1 MFPYLMSDT
10 DKHSFDEIFSR
21 GVDLFNAKEFFECHD
36 AFEEL
41 WQEERSD
48 RRLFLQGLIQAAV
61 GCHHLSNGNTSGAI
75 SQYTKSLDK
84 LKQYTDDY
92 MGLNILN
99 FRKEIERCF
108 DGACL
113 MNTKG
118 AKYEVDNSFFPELQR
133 IS

>member
-1 MFPYLMSDT
+1 MT
-10 DKHSFDEIFSR
+10 DSPERTFEETFSH
-21 GVDLFNAKEFFECHD
+21 GVDLFNEKEFFECHD

-41 WQEERSD
+41 WQEDRSE

-84 LKQYTDDY
+84 LKQYPDDY
-92 MGLNILN
+92 MGLDMET

-113 MNTKG
+113 MHAKG
-118 AKYEVDNSFFPELQR
+118 AAYEVNNSFFPELRR
-133 IS
+133 ILT

>member
-1 MFPYLMSDT
+1 MNDEVQKT
-10 DKHSFDEIFSR
+10 FDEIFSR

-41 WQEERSD
+41 WQEERTD

-61 GCHHLSNGNTSGAI
+61 ACHHLSNGNTSGAI

-84 LKQYTDDY
+84 LKQYPDDY
-92 MGLNILN
+92 MRLDMKT

-113 MNTKG
+113 MNAKG
-118 AKYEVDNSFFPELQR
+118 VKYEVDNSFFPELQR
-133 IS
+133 IHP

>member
-1 MFPYLMSDT
+1 MSEST
-10 DKHSFDEIFSR
+10 EHSFEKTFSH

-41 WQEERSD
+41 WQEDRSD

-75 SQYTKSLDK
+75 SQYQKSLDK
-84 LKQYTDDY
+84 LKEYADDY
-92 MGLNILN
+92 MGLDIQT

-113 MNTKG
+113 MH
-118 AKYEVDNSFFPELQR
+118 AKSATYEVDNSFFPELR
-133 IS
+133 RLPS

>member
-1 MFPYLMSDT
+1 MNE
-10 DKHSFDEIFSR
+10 KHNSTFDEIFSH

-41 WQEERSD
+41 WQEDRSD
-48 RRLFLQGLIQAAV
+48 RRLFLQGLIQAGV

-75 SQYTKSLDK
+75 SQYQKSLDK
-84 LKQYTDDY
+84 LKKYSDDY
-92 MGLNILN
+92 MGLDMKT

-113 MNTKG
+113 MNAKG
-118 AKYEVDNSFFPELQR
+118 VTYEVANSFFPELLR
-133 IS
+133 IHS

>member
-1 MFPYLMSDT
+1 MSDSAEEHFN
-10 DKHSFDEIFSR
+10 KIFQH
-21 GVDLFNAKEFFECHD
+21 GVDLFNKKEFFDCHD

-41 WQEERSD
+41 WMEERGE

-84 LKQYTDDY
+84 LRQYPDDY
-92 MGLNILN
+92 MGLEMQT

-108 DGACL
+108 EGVCL
-113 MNTKG
+113 MNAKG
-118 AKYEVDNSFFPELQR
+118 VTYEVADSFFPELQR
-133 IS
+133 IPS

>member
-1 MFPYLMSDT
+1 MPESDEA
-10 DKHSFDEIFSR
+10 HFDEIFSR
-21 GVDLFNAKEFFECHD
+21 GVDLFNAKEFFDCHD

-41 WQEERSD
+41 WMEERGE

-84 LKQYTDDY
+84 LMKYSDDY
-92 MGLNILN
+92 MGLDIGT

-113 MNTKG
+113 MNAKG
-118 AKYEVDNSFFPELQR
+118 VTYEVADSFFPELRR
-133 IS
+133 IHS

>member
-1 MFPYLMSDT
+1 MIEE
-10 DKHSFDEIFSR
+10 KSFDEIFWH

-41 WQEERSD
+41 WQEDRSD

-75 SQYTKSLDK
+75 SQYMKSLDK
-84 LKQYTDDY
+84 LKQYPDDY
-92 MGLNILN
+92 MGLEMQT

-113 MNTKG
+113 MNAQG
-118 AKYEVDNSFFPELQR
+118 AKYEVDNSFFPELR
-133 IS
+133 KIS

>member
-1 MFPYLMSDT
+1 MSEST
-10 DKHSFDEIFSR
+10 DASFDEIFSR
-21 GVDLFNAKEFFECHD
+21 GVDLFNGKEFFDCHD

-41 WQEERSD
+41 WMTERGE

-84 LKQYTDDY
+84 LKQYSDDY
-92 MGLNILN
+92 MGLDIEI

-113 MNTKG
+113 MN
-118 AKYEVDNSFFPELQR
+118 AKSVTYEVADSFFPELRR
-133 IS
+133 IHS

>member
-1 MFPYLMSDT
+1 MS
-10 DKHSFDEIFSR
+10 EP
-21 GVDLFNAKEFFECHD
+21 GEELFNTVFFHGVELFNNKEFFDCHD

-41 WQEERSD
+41 WMEERGE

-75 SQYTKSLDK
+75 SQYMKSLDK
-84 LKQYTDDY
+84 LKKFPDDY
-92 MGLNILN
+92 LGLDMRS

-113 MNTKG
+113 MS
-118 AKYEVDNSFFPELQR
+118 AKNEVDDSFFPELR
-133 IS
+133 IIRS

>member
-1 MFPYLMSDT
+1 MPESG
-10 DKHSFDEIFSR
+10 DEHFETVFSH

-75 SQYTKSLDK
+75 SQYRKSLDK
-84 LKQYTDDY
+84 LVQYPDDY
-92 MGLNILN
+92 MALDMKA

-113 MNTKG
+113 MNAQG
-118 AKYEVDNSFFPELQR
+118 AKYEVDNSFFPVLQR
-133 IS
+133 IE

>member
-1 MFPYLMSDT
+1 MSDT

-75 SQYTKSLDK
+75 SQYNKSLEK
-84 LKQYTDDY
+84 LKQYPDDY
-92 MGLNILN
+92 MGLEMQT
-99 FRKEIERCF
+99 FRKGIERCF

-113 MNTKG
+113 MNAKG
-118 AKYEVDNSFFPELQR
+118 ASYEVDNSFFPELQR

>member
-1 MFPYLMSDT
+1 MTDT
-10 DKHSFDEIFSR
+10 EQLNFDKVFSH
-21 GVDLFNAKEFFECHD
+21 GIDFFNAKEFFECHD

-41 WQEERSD
+41 WQED
-48 RRLFLQGLIQAAV
+48 RTEKRLFLQGLIQAAV

-84 LKQYTDDY
+84 LKQYPDDY
-92 MGLNILN
+92 MGLDMQT

-113 MNTKG
+113 MHAEG
-118 AKYEVDNSFFPELQR
+118 ATYEVNNSFFPELRR
-133 IS
+133 IPT

>member
-1 MFPYLMSDT
+1 MNDA

-41 WQEERSD
+41 WQEERSE

-84 LKQYTDDY
+84 LKQYPDEY
-92 MGLNILN
+92 MGLEMHI

-113 MNTKG
+113 AQG
-118 AKYEVDNSFFPELQR
+118 VKYEVDNSFFPELRR
-133 IS
+133 IHT

>member
-1 MFPYLMSDT
+1 MTEST
-10 DKHSFDEIFSR
+10 DASFDEIFSR
-21 GVDLFNAKEFFECHD
+21 GVDLFNGKEFFDCHD

-41 WQEERSD
+41 WMTERGE

-84 LKQYTDDY
+84 LKQYSDDY
-92 MGLNILN
+92 MGLDIKT

-113 MNTKG
+113 MNAKG
-118 AKYEVDNSFFPELQR
+118 VTYEVADSFFPELRR
-133 IS
+133 IHS

>member
-1 MFPYLMSDT
+1 MNDT
-10 DKHSFDEIFSR
+10 NEHSFEEIFSN
-21 GVDLFNAKEFFECHD
+21 GVDLFNKKEFFDCHD

-41 WQEERSD
+41 WMEERGE

-75 SQYTKSLDK
+75 SQYMKSLEK
-84 LKQYTDDY
+84 LKKYPDDY
-92 MGLNILN
+92 MGLDMQT

-113 MNTKG
+113 MNAKG
-118 AKYEVDNSFFPELQR
+118 VTYEVADSFFPELQK
-133 IS
+133 ISS

>member
-1 MFPYLMSDT
+1 MTETSDEHFE
-10 DKHSFDEIFSR
+10 KIFSH
-21 GVDLFNAKEFFECHD
+21 GVDLFNEKEFFECHD

-41 WQEERSD
+41 WQTERGE

-75 SQYTKSLDK
+75 SQYMKSLDK
-84 LKQYTDDY
+84 LKQYPDDY
-92 MGLNILN
+92 MGLDMFT

-113 MNTKG
+113 MNAKNV
-118 AKYEVDNSFFPELQR
+118 KYEVDNTFFPQLLR
-133 IS
+133 ITP